1 MRAAAEAIMV
11 PFPPAVSG
19 GSPAAVAA
27 GLTETAALSA
37 AGATMQASEQ
47 AAHAVIPP
55 AMAAPQAAAA
65 ALQRAAPSASAP
77 DSPPTPPN
85 TAALAGTQ
93 PPGHTTGV
101 PRAPVGMFAPHS
113 PAGPLAAPT
122 ATTPGGDGLASSQL
136 AEALQTRAGT
146 LTPTAGSHPRSA
158 GVVSGYPGAGLTSY
172 IRPSGNGFSPPAVK
186 RPGIGAPAGMLTTA
200 TLHSPVTAAPNST
213 VQPFAYVHPQP
224 PRPGGA
230 SSPSPPLDLSDTAHT
245 LNSPPQPAA
254 PPPPTPYPATPPG
267 DAPGPPT
274 GSDGPNGS
282 GSPGA
287 QMLDQAAGPAPQAP
301 PMLPPLAPHP
311 PIPPPPSPPPGK
323 PPLGQPPIP
332 PWASPPPPPS
342 LQATRDAYNKLTNDI
357 DHHNLNPPNPSDW
370 NAVQAYNQEAWY
382 NNTLKTQLERQLNAA
397 NAQYT
402 PANDAKRA
410 DIPYWTQPAPQQP
423 RQTTAAGSEP
433 QVPQNVQSTLNQI
446 DSGRWPQAANAPGTK
461 GGSVFRNVTPDGQ
474 HPLPTTDASGEPIT
488 YQAWDVNPR
497 VPDQDRDDERIVTGS
512 DGSAWYTTDHY
523 GTFHRIR

>member
-230 SSPSPPLDLSDTAHT
+230 SSPSPPSTSAT
-245 LNSPPQPAA
+245 L
-254 PPPPTPYPATPPG
+254 PTPSTPHPNLRRPAT
-267 DAPGPPT
+267 D
-274 GSDGPNGS
+274 
-282 GSPGA
+282 
-287 QMLDQAAGPAPQAP
+287 
-301 PMLPPLAPHP
+301 
-311 PIPPPPSPPPGK
+311 
-323 PPLGQPPIP
+323 
-332 PWASPPPPPS
+332 
-342 LQATRDAYNKLTNDI
+342 
-357 DHHNLNPPNPSDW
+357 
-370 NAVQAYNQEAWY
+370 
-382 NNTLKTQLERQLNAA
+382 
-397 NAQYT
+397 
-402 PANDAKRA
+402 
-410 DIPYWTQPAPQQP
+410 
-423 RQTTAAGSEP
+423 
-433 QVPQNVQSTLNQI
+433 
-446 DSGRWPQAANAPGTK
+446 
-461 GGSVFRNVTPDGQ
+461 
-474 HPLPTTDASGEPIT
+474 PLPG
-488 YQAWDVNPR
+488 
-497 VPDQDRDDERIVTGS
+497 
-512 DGSAWYTTDHY
+512 YTTWRR
-523 GTFHRIR
+523 TRSPHR

>member
-1 MRAAAEAIMV
+1 M
-11 PFPPAVSG
+11 SG

-47 AAHAVIPP
+47 AAHAVIPQRWPPHRPLPRRYNVQPHQP
-55 AMAAPQAAAA
+55 AHRIHRQHHRIPPRWRAPNHLATQ
-65 ALQRAAPSASAP
+65 LGCRAPRWGCSRR
-77 DSPPTPPN
+77 TRR
-85 TAALAGTQ
+85 
-93 PPGHTTGV
+93 PGHL
-101 PRAPVGMFAPHS
+101 PRRQRP
-113 PAGPLAAPT
+113 
-122 ATTPGGDGLASSQL
+122 
-136 AEALQTRAGT
+136 
-146 LTPTAGSHPRSA
+146 PRRRW
-158 GVVSGYPGAGLTSY
+158 AGLVATGGGAADPRGHPDPDCGITPEIS
-172 IRPSGNGFSPPAVK
+172 RCGQRLSRCGFNQLHPASGNGFSPPAVK

-230 SSPSPPLDLSDTAHT
+230 SSPSPPSTSAT
-245 LNSPPQPAA
+245 LPTPSTPHPNLRRPRHRPPTRLHHLATHPV
-254 PPPPTPYPATPPG
+254 PPPVATVLT
-267 DAPGPPT
+267 APG
-274 GSDGPNGS
+274 
-282 GSPGA
+282 A
-287 QMLDQAAGPAPQAP
+287 PAPRCWTKQRARHPKRHQCCHRLHRTHRFRRHRLRRQANRRW
-301 PMLPPLAPHP
+301 AA
-311 PIPPPPSPPPGK
+311 
-323 PPLGQPPIP
+323 PIP